1 MSSSSPSRLGDMSSS
16 HKEALVNGCADSKLI
31 REYLQLVDAQRPQR
45 GRRRSPERITRR
57 LREIETEL
65 PLSHSVQQIH
75 LIQERIN
82 LNAKLATSSLSRT
95 QQTQLEKNF
104 IKVAKS
110 FSERHHISPEAWSEF
125 GVSPRVLHLAGMNL
139 RQFTRKPNLKHSSA
153 TGSS

>member
-1 MSSSSPSRLGDMSSS
+1 MSSS
-16 HKEALVNGCADSKLI
+16 HKEALVNGRAESRVI
-31 REYLQLVDAQRPQR
+31 REYLQLIDAQRPRR
-45 GRRRSPERITRR
+45 GRRRSLETITRR
-57 LREIETEL
+57 LREIEIEI
-65 PLSHSVQQIH
+65 PHSHPVQRIH

-82 LNAKLATSSLSRT
+82 LNAELATNSLSRT

-110 FSERHHISPEAWSEF
+110 FSERHNISPEAWIEF
-125 GVSPRVLHLAGMNL
+125 GVSERVLHLAGMNL

>member
-1 MSSSSPSRLGDMSSS
+1 MSNS
-16 HKEALVNGCADSKLI
+16 HKEALVNGRAESRVI
-31 REYLQLVDAQRPQR
+31 RDYLQLIDAQRPRR
-45 GRRRSPERITRR
+45 GRRRSLETITRR
-57 LREIETEL
+57 LREIEIEI
-65 PLSHSVQQIH
+65 PLSQPLQRIH
-75 LIQERIN
+75 LLQERIN
-82 LNAKLATSSLSRT
+82 LNAELATRSLSRT

-139 RQFTRKPNLKHSSA
+139 RQFTRKPNLKLSSA